1 MKVILIVEG
10 NKSIAK
16 NLAEMLVL
24 ANYKTLEATDGHQG
38 IEIAAK
44 YKPDLIISNL
54 VLPGID
60 GLSMVHIIRHDPE
73 TQTIPVILLTPN
85 RNLDDFRKA
94 MDSGANDCLALP
106 IKSNELLN
114 AIENIFRMYNAIKK
128 HLYIEYTRPDNLP
141 VPVSNQTIEK
151 LTLNINTTTYQKKTV
166 VYKQGKRPDYVYY
179 IVKGKVRTY
188 KVHEEGRQLV
198 IGLYSSG
205 DFLGYNAL
213 FEETPYK
220 EIAETTELSE
230 LVCIPRTDFE
240 NMVYKNQTVA
250 NKLLKMLAKNVTEH
264 EQQLI
269 GNAYNT
275 LRKKVAGALISLEK
289 KYKSDNG
296 QRYCIDMSRN
306 DIAAIA
312 GTAAESLIRT
322 LNEFKNEEMIL
333 IRKNHNIEIVNSQK
347 LHNLVR

>member
-1 MKVILIVEG
+1 MKSILVVEE
-10 NKSIAK
+10 NKSISD
-16 NLAEMLVL
+16 NLSEMLAI
-24 ANYKTLEATDGHQG
+24 ANYKSVAANDCQHG
-38 IEIAAK
+38 IELAHK
-44 YKPDLIISNL
+44 YKPDLIISDML
-54 VLPGID
+54 LTGVD
-60 GLSMVHIIRHDPE
+60 GLSMVHILRNDPE
-73 TQTIPVILLTPN
+73 TEMIPVIMLTATKN
-85 RNLDDFRKA
+85 SHDFRQA
-94 MDSGANDCLALP
+94 MDAGANDCFELP
-106 IKSNELLN
+106 YNNNELLN
-114 AIENIFRMYNAIKK
+114 VIGNIFRMADVMKK
-128 HLYIEYTRPDNLP
+128 HFYTEFIKPEKAP
-141 VPVSNQTIEK
+141 VPVNNQTIEK

-198 IGLYSSG
+198 IGLYNSG

-250 NKLLKMLAKNVTEH
+250 NKLLKMLAQNITER
-264 EQQLI
+264 EQQMI

-275 LRKKVAGALISLEK
+275 LRKKVAGALISLET

-296 QRYCIDMSRN
+296 QSYCIDMSRN

-333 IRKNHNIEIVNSQK
+333 IRKNHNIEIINSQK
-347 LHNLVR
+347 LHNLLR

>member
-1 MKVILIVEG
+1 MKLILVVEE
-10 NKSIAK
+10 NK
-16 NLAEMLVL
+16 NLSNNLTEMLAL
-24 ANYKTLEATDGHQG
+24 ANYKSIEAGNSQQG
-38 IEIAAK
+38 IELAHK
-44 YKPDLIISNL
+44 YKPDLILINM
-54 VLPGID
+54 VLSGVDGIA
-60 GLSMVHIIRHDPE
+60 MVHILRNDPE
-73 TQTIPVILLTPN
+73 TEMIPVVMLTLT
-85 RNLDDFRKA
+85 RNFQDFRQA
-94 MDSGANDCLALP
+94 MDAGANDCIELP
-106 IKSNELLN
+106 YNNNELLKV
-114 AIENIFRMYNAIKK
+114 IGNIFRMTEVLKK
-128 HLYIEYTRPDNLP
+128 HLYSDFINPERAPL
-141 VPVSNQTIEK
+141 PVSNQTIEK

-198 IGLYSSG
+198 IGLYNSG

-250 NKLLKMLAKNVTEH
+250 NKLLKMLAQNITER
-264 EQQLI
+264 EQQMI

-275 LRKKVAGALISLEK
+275 LRKKVAGALISLEN
-289 KYKSDNG
+289 KYKSDNA
-296 QRYCIDMSRN
+296 QSYCIDMSRN

-333 IRKNHNIEIVNSQK
+333 IRKNHNIEIINSQK
-347 LHNLVR
+347 LHNLSR